1 VPMCLL
7 YEIGLFFARLA
18 ARKKAEAEAEAADAY
33 RPMTDEEMERE
44 LDR

>member
-7 YEIGLFFARLA
+7 YEIGLFVARMA
-18 ARKKAEAEAEAADAY
+18 ARKKAEAESAAAEEY
-33 RPMTDEEMERE
+33 KPMTDEEMERE